1 MRASR
6 SLYLPLENLNPEQ
19 RRKISSIYKVND
31 LLLEGIR
38 KKVEEASET
47 ETAPAAQAVEVAAAV
62 KETVEE
68 EPAAEEK
75 PTRKPRAKK
84 KPEDAPLES
93 KPAARAPAVPEPSN
107 EDAPG
112 EPRRGWWQRTFG

>member
-1 MRASR
+1 M
-6 SLYLPLENLNPEQ
+6 
-19 RRKISSIYKVND
+19 
-31 LLLEGIR
+31 
-38 KKVEEASET
+38 
-47 ETAPAAQAVEVAAAV
+47 
-62 KETVEE
+62 VEE
-68 EPAAEEK
+68 EPAAAEEK

-93 KPAARAPAVPEPSN
+93 KPAAKAPAVVPEPSN